1 MKVLSQLLGRYSN
14 NHKPLILFRLP
25 DTDTLFYR
33 LSDIEP
39 IFKLPTLSYTK
50 SAFKNCYRDNED
62 TYLNTQVLSDIA
74 GQFNRHLLAEL
85 CKLKPNDYN
94 MGLADAILQTFPEF
108 KRAPKEEH
116 IWESVQL
123 PLENLEDIIEREV
136 KTEPSSPPSVNQV
149 IPVAEISTR
158 GQNAMA
164 LDKVLLN
171 SSELRR
177 QSALDLEKPAKKQKI
192 SSGPEREKR
201 PHSLSAV
208 TTATTSAA
216 ATGTKHIRKLHSYPP
231 IINQDQVLQQQQQ
244 PPSDAALISNKKRLS
259 IKHKNALNLTIFA
272 PSYNEQLTGVRSAP
286 INSNFNKSTQPQHQL
301 QQQQHQHQQLPHHHH
316 QQQQQQHKYVVGSS
330 HLAPASA
337 TIARPPYH
345 HQPSPR
351 RHEFAIP
358 PIVPSQQQPPHTAH
372 PTSRENMSYQQY
384 MASPS
389 LYGSHPHSKPHPPP
403 PQTASAAAA
412 AAAAYSHA
420 QSKRNHESQPQIAVT
435 AASVPLPPKTPTT
448 NSFAALQRQQYLQP
462 FEHLFDTIETTRT
475 LKSTLDDQIR
485 RSSSLMQTL
494 QASATTIEGLVRNQV
509 KEAQWEMMIQMEQT
523 VEGLVRRIEAIENR
537 LDHSNNQNTTTNST
551 LMTTSTKINKRLPEQ
566 LNSTSLPSPL
576 PSATTKEERAAAED
590 LVAFSERRREN
601 HHYQPAS
608 SLSSS
613 DELQTPPTIV
623 RSQNDIGPQEYHN
636 MLNTLRE
643 RLDRL
648 ERQIETIADINVQW
662 VLGGYQMPLN

>member
-1 MKVLSQLLGRYSN
+1 M
-14 NHKPLILFRLP
+14 
-25 DTDTLFYR
+25 
-33 LSDIEP
+33 
-39 IFKLPTLSYTK
+39 
-50 SAFKNCYRDNED
+50 
-62 TYLNTQVLSDIA
+62 
-74 GQFNRHLLAEL
+74 
-85 CKLKPNDYN
+85 
-94 MGLADAILQTFPEF
+94 
-108 KRAPKEEH
+108 
-116 IWESVQL
+116 
-123 PLENLEDIIEREV
+123 
-136 KTEPSSPPSVNQV
+136 PSSRHS
-149 IPVAEISTR
+149 
-158 GQNAMA
+158 
-164 LDKVLLN
+164 LN
-171 SSELRR
+171 SRERLKRNTFGNRCNCPWRTWRMSWKERSRQSLPRR
-177 QSALDLEKPAKKQKI
+177 RLWIRLFQQKQQEARMPWRWIKCCSIRVSWEDRGKERRRDQGMACANQHTSSALDLDKPAKKQKT
-192 SSGPEREKR
+192 SNGEKR

-208 TTATTSAA
+208 TTTAA
-216 ATGTKHIRKLHSYPP
+216 AGTKHVRKLHSYPP
-231 IINQDQVLQQQQQ
+231 IINEDQTPQQQQQ
-244 PPSDAALISNKKRLS
+244 QQSQPSKSQDALISNKKRLS

-286 INSNFNKSTQPQHQL
+286 INSNFSKSTQPQHQL
-301 QQQQHQHQQLPHHHH
+301 QQQQHHYQQHQKLPHHHH
-316 QQQQQQHKYVVGSS
+316 HQLQQSKYVVGSS

-372 PTSRENMSYQQY
+372 PTSKENMAYQQY

-389 LYGSHPHSKPHPPP
+389 LYGSHLHSKPHPPP
-403 PQTASAAAA
+403 PPPQT

-420 QSKRNHESQPQIAVT
+420 QGKRTHELPPQIAVT

-509 KEAQWEMMIQMEQT
+509 KEAQWEMITQMEQT
-523 VEGLVRRIEAIENR
+523 VEGLVRRIEVIENR
-537 LDHSNNQNTTTNST
+537 LDRASVSCRQSSTTP
-551 LMTTSTKINKRLPEQ
+551 LPLTSTKNSSKRLPEQ
-566 LNSTSLPSPL
+566 HNSTSLPSPL
-576 PSATTKEERAAAED
+576 PSATSTTATTKEERAAAED

-601 HHYQPAS
+601 HHHHHQPPSS

-636 MLNTLRE
+636 MLNTLRD

-648 ERQIETIADINVQW
+648 ERQIETWIKTSCLNALEFIYNHNV
-662 VLGGYQMPLN
+662 LI

>member
-39 IFKLPTLSYTK
+39 IFKLPPLSYKK

-62 TYLNTQVLSDIA
+62 TYLNTQVLSEIA

-94 MGLADAILQTFPEF
+94 VGLADAILQTFPEF

-149 IPVAEISTR
+149 IPEIR
-158 GQNAMA
+158 GNAMA

-171 SSELRR
+171 SNELRR
-177 QSALDLEKPAKKQKI
+177 QSALDLEKPAKKQKT
-192 SSGPEREKR
+192 SNGLEREKR

-208 TTATTSAA
+208 TTATASTAA
-216 ATGTKHIRKLHSYPP
+216 AGTKHIRKLHSYPP
-231 IINQDQVLQQQQQ
+231 IVDEDQAPQQQQQ
-244 PPSDAALISNKKRLS
+244 QTQQTDDVLISNKKRLS

-286 INSNFNKSTQPQHQL
+286 INSNFNKSAQPQHQL
-301 QQQQHQHQQLPHHHH
+301 QQQQHQYQHHQQLQHQHHP
-316 QQQQQQHKYVVGSS
+316 QQQQHKYVVGSS

-337 TIARPPYH
+337 TISRPPYN

-372 PTSRENMSYQQY
+372 PASRENMSYQQY
-384 MASPS
+384 IASPS
-389 LYGSHPHSKPHPPP
+389 LYGNHPHSKPHPPP
-403 PQTASAAAA
+403 PQTASSTAAA

-509 KEAQWEMMIQMEQT
+509 KEAQWEMMTQMEQT
-523 VEGLVRRIEAIENR
+523 VEGLVRRIEAIESR
-537 LDHSNNQNTTTNST
+537 LDRASHNNTST
-551 LMTTSTKINKRLPEQ
+551 LTSAKTKRLPEQ
-566 LNSTSLPSPL
+566 NSTSLPSPL
-576 PSATTKEERAAAED
+576 PSATKEERAAAED

-601 HHYQPAS
+601 NPPS

-636 MLNTLRE
+636 MLNTLRD

-648 ERQIETIADINVQW
+648 ERQIET
-662 VLGGYQMPLN
+662 